1 MTRASAHEIRLVG
14 NEMAHGDL
22 ADEIAEEEAE
32 EVLMDEVLAELFQSQ
47 GRRDRARAAR
57 EARRSRSTVEPS

>member
-1 MTRASAHEIRLVG
+1 
-14 NEMAHGDL
+14 MAHGDL